1 MATLDVKNLKNEVIG
16 SIDLDD
22 KIFDAPLNRALIYDA
37 VKAYQMNQRLGTVST
52 KTRGEVRG
60 SGRKLWR
67 QKGTG
72 RARIASIRSPLWKGG
87 GATFGPKPRPWETR
101 MPKKMRRGA
110 LCSAL
115 SERVREGRVTIV
127 DAFELGDH
135 KTKGFV
141 GALAT
146 LGHERKTLVVEAEG
160 NRNLELSSRNLGS
173 VTLARGTDVNI
184 YDVLSHDR
192 LIFSR
197 AAIEALAER
206 LGK

>member
-1 MATLDVKNLKNEVIG
+1 MATVDVKNLKNEVVG

-22 KIFDAPLNRALIYDA
+22 SIFAAPLNRALIYDA
-37 VKAYQMNQRLGTVST
+37 VKAYMMNQRLGTVSS
-52 KTRGEVRG
+52 KTRGEVSG
-60 SGRKLWR
+60 SGRKLWK

-87 GATFGPKPRPWETR
+87 GATFGPRPRPWETR
-101 MPKKMRRGA
+101 LPKKMRRGA

-115 SERVREGRVTIV
+115 SERLREGRITVV
-127 DAFELGDH
+127 DALSIESH
-135 KTKGFV
+135 KTKPFV
-141 GALAT
+141 AT
-146 LGHERKTLVVEAEG
+146 IAGLGHERKTLVVDG
-160 NRNLELSSRNLGS
+160 SDNRNLKLSSRNLPT
-173 VTLARGTDVNI
+173 VKLATGGDLNI

-206 LGK
+206 LGR

>member
-1 MATLDVKNLKNEVIG
+1 MATVDVKNLKNETVG
-16 SIDLDD
+16 QLDLDD
-22 KIFDAPLNRALIYDA
+22 RVFGAPLNKPLIWDA
-37 VKAYQMNQRLGTVST
+37 VKAYMMNQRQGTVST
-52 KTRGEVRG
+52 KRRGEVSG

-72 RARIASIRSPLWKGG
+72 RARIGSIRNPLWKGG
-87 GATFGPKPRPWETR
+87 GNTHGPRPRPWETR

-115 SERVREGRVTIV
+115 SERMREGRITVV
-127 DAFELGDH
+127 DAFELESH
-135 KTKGFV
+135 KTKLFA

-146 LGHERKTLVVEAEG
+146 LGHERKTLIVDAAG
-160 NRNLELSSRNLGS
+160 NRNLSLSSRNLPSVSLSNGS
-173 VTLARGTDVNI
+173 ELNI

-206 LGK
+206 LGR

>member
-1 MATLDVKNLKNEVIG
+1 MATVEIKNLKNEVVG
-16 SIDLDD
+16 KLELDD
-22 KIFDAPLNRALIYDA
+22 RVFGAPLNKALIYDA
-37 VKAYQMNQRLGTVST
+37 VKAYMTNQRQGTVST
-52 KTRGEVRG
+52 KRRGEVSG

-72 RARIASIRSPLWKGG
+72 RARIGSIRNPLWKGG
-87 GATFGPKPRPWETR
+87 GNTHGPRPRPWEVR

-115 SERVREGRVTIV
+115 SERFREGRITVV
-127 DAFELGDH
+127 DAFQLDDH

-141 GALAT
+141 GTLSS
-146 LGHERKTLVVEAEG
+146 LGHERKTLVVDGGE
-160 NRNLELSSRNLGS
+160 NRNLQLSSRNVPS
-173 VTLARGTDVNI
+173 VTLSNGSELNI

-197 AAIEALAER
+197 EAIEALNER
-206 LGK
+206 LGR